1 MEPDVDRLNPS
12 GSSAKW
18 ANLTAPS
25 TAGTYYYGACVDSV
39 RSESDTTNNCSVA
52 VTVVV
57 GAAPA
62 PDLVVDTL
70 TVSDS
75 SPTAGASFTLSAR
88 VHNQGSGQSASTT
101 LRYYRSTDS
110 TITTGDTS
118 VDTDS
123 IPKISPSWS
132 SPQSISMT
140 VPSTPGT
147 YYYGACVDTVTGES
161 DTANNCSV
169 AVTVVV
175 NAAPAPAPDL
185 VIDTPTVSDSSPT
198 AGAFFTLNATV
209 RNRGNGPSATTALYY
224 WRATV
229 TESSIG
235 GFSEVGTDTV
245 DTLAASGASN
255 VSISL
260 TAPATPGM
268 YDFSV
273 SVNPVPEESN
283 TNNNHSDVIRITVQS
298 AMKPGAP
305 TGLTATADGPTEID
319 LSWTAPS
326 DDGGTDITGYRIE
339 VSTNGSSW
347 SDLVANT
354 NSTATSYSHTGLT
367 AWSTRHYRLS
377 AINSAGTGT
386 ASNTANATTGA
397 APGPDLVVD
406 TPTVADIHPIAGTY
420 FALYATAR
428 NQGNAASGPA
438 TLLFYR
444 STDSTITTSD
454 ERIGAGSTISGLS
467 PTETD
472 YLSDRSRAPST
483 PGTYY
488 YGACVVSSK
497 NESNTANNC
506 SPAVKVVVVGQP
518 DLVVETPWIS
528 HSSATAASIM
538 DLHAVVRNQGTG
550 PVQGFPASTFDV
562 FLSTDSTID
571 LGDTRANGFLWRH
584 MNISSG
590 SEEGL
595 TVSFRVPS
603 TAGEYYYYACVEV
616 VRGESDTTNNC
627 SAAVKVTVRPPDL
640 TILLPTVSSYSTT
653 AGESFTLN
661 VTVLNQGDVRSADS
675 SATIRYYRSIDATI
689 TSEDTLVLGSV
700 GADWVLV
707 PNAHA
712 TTDRS
717 TSLTAPS
724 KTGTYYYGACV
735 DAVSGESDTTNNC
748 SEAVE
753 VTVGPRPLS
762 LRLTSCFVF
771 HEQHFVMF
779 EVRTRIPLSSVV
791 VHTYQVEGRN
801 NKLHL
806 METTNVGNLAAGS
819 SYSKLTSRYFPGHLR
834 RYLTTCTASVEWDN
848 GTVTPVH
855 SPGQTTIPDLPPP
868 PPTYTPPTYEPS
880 RIPTKR
886 QVYHLFSQTLR
897 TNYGSCGFA
906 GLPPCP
912 GRDYIAWWLAQP
924 PKIQRCAFIH
934 CSFD

>member
-1 MEPDVDRLNPS
+1 M
-12 GSSAKW
+12 
-18 ANLTAPS
+18 
-25 TAGTYYYGACVDSV
+25 
-39 RSESDTTNNCSVA
+39 
-52 VTVVV
+52 
-57 GAAPA
+57 
-62 PDLVVDTL
+62 
-70 TVSDS
+70 
-75 SPTAGASFTLSAR
+75 
-88 VHNQGSGQSASTT
+88 
-101 LRYYRSTDS
+101 
-110 TITTGDTS
+110 
-118 VDTDS
+118 
-123 IPKISPSWS
+123 
-132 SPQSISMT
+132 
-140 VPSTPGT
+140 
-147 YYYGACVDTVTGES
+147 
-161 DTANNCSV
+161 
-169 AVTVVV
+169 
-175 NAAPAPAPDL
+175 
-185 VIDTPTVSDSSPT
+185 
-198 AGAFFTLNATV
+198 
-209 RNRGNGPSATTALYY
+209 
-224 WRATV
+224 
-229 TESSIG
+229 
-235 GFSEVGTDTV
+235 
-245 DTLAASGASN
+245 
-255 VSISL
+255 SISL

-283 TNNNHSDVIRITVQS
+283 TNNNHSDVVRITVQS
-298 AMKPGAP
+298 APGAP

-326 DDGGTDITGYRIE
+326 DDGGTDITGYRIK

-367 AWSTRHYRLS
+367 AWSTRHYRVS

-406 TPTVADIHPIAGTY
+406 TPTASDIHPIVGTV
-420 FALYATAR
+420 FVLYATVR
-428 NQGNAASGPA
+428 NQGADASGPA

-472 YLSDRSRAPST
+472 YLSDSSRALST

-497 NESNTANNC
+497 DESNTANNC
-506 SPAVKVVVVGQP
+506 SPALTIIPGGQP

-528 HSSATAASIM
+528 HSNATARSIV
-538 DLHAVVRNQGTG
+538 DLHAVVRNEGTG
-550 PVQGFPASTFDV
+550 HLPEYAAFDV
-562 FLSTDSTID
+562 FVSTDVY
-571 LGDTRANGFLWRH
+571 DTWVGGYLWWP
-584 MNISSG
+584 MDISSG

-595 TVSFRVPS
+595 TVSFRAPS

-675 SATIRYYRSIDATI
+675 SATIRYYRSIDGTI
-689 TSEDTLVLGSV
+689 TSEDTLVGTNRV
-700 GADWVLV
+700 IV
-707 PNAHA
+707 PNAHV
-712 TTDRS
+712 TSDKS

-724 KTGTYYYGACV
+724 RAGTYYYGACV

-771 HEQHFVMF
+771 QEQHFAMF
-779 EVRTRIPLSSVV
+779 KVTAGVPLSSVV
-791 VHTYQVEGRN
+791 VKTYQVEGRN

-806 METTNVGNLAAGS
+806 METINVGNLAAGS
-819 SYSKLTSRYFPGHLR
+819 SYSKLTTRYFPAHLR
-834 RYLTTCTASVEWDN
+834 RHLTTCTASLEWDD
-848 GTVTPVH
+848 GTAAPGFTPG
-855 SPGQTTIPDLPPP
+855 STTVPDLPPP
-868 PPTYTPPTYEPS
+868 PPTYTPPAYDPS
-880 RIPTKR
+880 G
-886 QVYHLFSQTLR
+886 LR
-897 TNYGSCGFA
+897 TPTEGQVWVLFGAVLHTRHVNCGHA
-906 GLPPCP
+906 GAPPCP
-912 GRDYIAWWLAQP
+912 GQDPIGWWFAQP
-924 PKIQRCAFIH
+924 PKVQECAFRH
-934 CSFD
+934 CDFGE